1 MEDLRN
7 GGDHQQPVLGLNLG
21 EVVVVVAGGGLVEE
35 PGEAPVGVARGL
47 LASQDPGNQAMLES
61 FLPVPLSHSHGKD
74 KEERLESSIGLD
86 VEVFS
91 LLKKSRGQEA
101 LQPILREEL
110 GRDGGEEEK
119 EYEAHLLE
127 PLHAGQ

>member
-7 GGDHQQPVLGLNLG
+7 GGDQQQPVFGLNL
-21 EVVVVVAGGGLVEE
+21 EEAGGGLVEE
-35 PGEAPVGVARGL
+35 PGKEAREEAGVARGL

-61 FLPVPLSHSHGKD
+61 FLPVLLSHSHGRD
-74 KEERLESSIGLD
+74 KEERLESSVGLD

>member
-1 MEDLRN
+1 MEELRN
-7 GGDHQQPVLGLNLG
+7 GGDHQQPVLGLDLG
-21 EVVVVVAGGGLVEE
+21 EVVVVVAGGGLVED
-35 PGEAPVGVARGL
+35 PGEEEEVARGH

-61 FLPVPLSHSHGKD
+61 FLPVLLSHSHGED
-74 KEERLESSIGLD
+74 KEERLEGSVGLD

-91 LLKKSRGQEA
+91 LLKKSRGQEV

-110 GRDGGEEEK
+110 GRNGGEEEK